1 MTELNID
8 TQMRNFHRV
17 LTVILFVVVIQSFT
31 TMAFAKTE
39 HQKYRV
45 IHTEKEF
52 EIRFYPSVTL
62 ATVYSDAHSYSE
74 LSGSGFRKLAG
85 FIFGGNETGTKIAMT
100 APVHMDIT
108 QSGSSMSFVMPADM
122 NREKLPEPKD
132 TGVKIEQTKDE
143 YVAAILFGGYASD
156 KDIRF
161 YSEKLKKLLDEKGIA
176 YYGNFR
182 YLGYNPP
189 FQPFWRRNEIIVSV
203 RWTENTAK

>member
-1 MTELNID
+1 
-8 TQMRNFHRV
+8 MRKFHRV

-52 EIRFYPSVTL
+52 EIRFYPSATL
-62 ATVYSDAHSYSE
+62 ATVYSDARSYSE

-108 QSGSSMSFVMPADM
+108 QSGSSMSFVMPGDL

-132 TGVKIEQTKDE
+132 NGVKIEQTKDE
-143 YVAAILFGGYASD
+143 YVAAIQFGGYASD
-156 KDIRF
+156 KDISF
-161 YSEKLKKLLDEKGIA
+161 YSEKLKKLLDEKGIT
-176 YYGNFR
+176 YYGHFR

-203 RWTENTAK
+203 RWAENTEK